1 MFSSFTKELVIEQKM
16 KKNFKQLTKAEE
28 EIMQVLWQIEKGFVK
43 EVIDELPEPKPHY
56 NTVSTI
62 LKILEDKGFAA
73 HESLGKSNRYYP
85 LVQKE
90 EYSKKSMTQFVGKY
104 FEGSFA
110 NMLSFFAK
118 EKDISVQ
125 ELEEVLK
132 EMKDKS
138 SKK

>member
-1 MFSSFTKELVIEQKM
+1 MANT
-16 KKNFKQLTKAEE
+16 FKTLTKAEE
-28 EIMQVLWQIEKGFVK
+28 EIMQVLWRLEKAFVK
-43 EVIDELPEPKPHY
+43 DVVAELPSPKPHY

-62 LKILEDKGFAA
+62 IKILEEKGFAD
-73 HESLGKSNRYYP
+73 HESFGKSNRYFP
-85 LVQKE
+85 VVDKD
-90 EYSKKSMTQFVGKY
+90 EYSKKSMKQFVKKY

-125 ELEEVLK
+125 QLEEILEELK
-132 EMKDKS
+132 KP